1 MYVYISLG
9 RGKADGLGGKPKR
22 VQYVSTS
29 ETQYRRRPLHSS
41 YMPSTSHLLQRM
53 SIRIPERDARKKET
67 QPARKLPMHC
77 PTRLVISIPFLLYQM
92 PCLPICPSTARPSQ
106 MMLHVVF
113 PTFLRIPYPNLYR
126 CLCLCLCFPKI
137 YCDGMQRRTLHCLC
151 EKRMTRDLYSVWCAN
166 KKPRVRTQ
174 PPAQR

>member
-41 YMPSTSHLLQRM
+41 YMPSTSHRLQRM

-77 PTRLVISIPFLLYQM
+77 PTRLVISIPFSPLPNALLTYL
-92 PCLPICPSTARPSQ
+92 PIHRASLSNDASCCLPNVS
-106 MMLHVVF
+106 
-113 PTFLRIPYPNLYR
+113 PYPI
-126 CLCLCLCFPKI
+126 PKPI
-137 YCDGMQRRTLHCLC
+137 PMLMLMLMLS
-151 EKRMTRDLYSVWCAN
+151 ENIL
-166 KKPRVRTQ
+166 
-174 PPAQR
+174 